1 MQSPNNH
8 IIYRCPSCSS
18 RVSSNDTHCSVCGF
32 ELTPTSGEVERK
44 TSEQPSSFRQA
55 EAAPPPTKARDPVAA
70 SGPPPPITKPREPQA
85 VNKPKEAPKTPWV
98 RRDAKPNGQRLPWGV
113 IGVSAMIV
121 ALMLGALALIRNAS
135 TPNPL
140 ITPVIT
146 FATGQPGTTSGT
158 SGTGSTGASSDAT
171 RPASAFVVQAT
182 ATLPPPTAVPT
193 AAPTAV
199 PPTPA
204 PTAVPPTAV
213 PTTAA
218 SSTQTQTQ
226 TVTNTAAAQPAAPA
240 APAAPAGPVII
251 DYIVQPNDT
260 CTGIADRY
268 RSSVSALYQYNTL
281 NESCLI
287 IIGAR
292 LKVPFNSRFPGA
304 PVSAA
309 DIPNQTTLYI
319 AQPNDTCDSIAAK
332 FRIPVANLLKANGL
346 NENCLITSGSRLQI
360 PSTGAVEENKPA
372 GQTQQARPSYGVPVP
387 ASPADRAVLSGLQDG
402 ITMQWQNLGTLR
414 QDEWYV
420 VSVQPTDG
428 VNPLVYET
436 KLPTLRITDAAI
448 LENATERTF
457 IWVVQVKRVTAT
469 RVSGERVYENISPPS
484 EPRRV
489 TWRR

>member
-32 ELTPTSGEVERK
+32 ELTPTTGEIDKK
-44 TSEQPSSFRQA
+44 TTEQPSSFRTA
-55 EAAPPPTKARDPVAA
+55 ETASPPSKTRDPAAAAAPPP
-70 SGPPPPITKPREPQA
+70 PISKPREPQA
-85 VNKPKEAPKTPWV
+85 VTKPKEAPKTPWV
-98 RRDAKPNGQRLPWGV
+98 RRDTKPAGQRLPWGV

-121 ALMLGALALIRNAS
+121 SLMLGALALIRSAS

-146 FATGQPGTTSGT
+146 FATGQPGTTSGANSSSTT
-158 SGTGSTGASSDAT
+158 SDTAK
-171 RPASAFVVQAT
+171 PVSAFVVQAT
-182 ATLPPPTAVPT
+182 ATVPPPTAVPT

-199 PPTPA
+199 PTVA
-204 PTAVPPTAV
+204 PTAAPPTAA
-213 PTTAA
+213 PTVAA
-218 SSTQTQTQ
+218 SAAQTQTQ
-226 TVTNTAAAQPAAPA
+226 AVTNTVAAQPAAA
-240 APAAPAGPVII
+240 ATPAGPIII
-251 DYIVQPNDT
+251 DYIVQSNDT
-260 CTGIADRY
+260 CTGIAEKY

-304 PVSAA
+304 PVNAA
-309 DIPNQTTLYI
+309 EIPNQTTLYVS
-319 AQPNDTCDSIAAK
+319 QPNDTCDSIATK

-346 NENCLITSGSRLQI
+346 NENCLIVTGSRLQI
-360 PSTGAVEENKPA
+360 PTSGVIEETKTTT
-372 GQTQQARPSYGVPVP
+372 QTQQTRPSYGVPQ
-387 ASPADRAVLSGLQDG
+387 ASSPADRAVVTGLQDG
-402 ITMQWQNLGTLR
+402 FTMQWQNLGALR
-414 QDEWYV
+414 PDEWYV

-436 KLPTLRITDAAI
+436 KLPSLRIIDAAI
-448 LENATERTF
+448 LENAAERTF

-469 RVSGERVYENISPPS
+469 RVTGERVYENISPPS